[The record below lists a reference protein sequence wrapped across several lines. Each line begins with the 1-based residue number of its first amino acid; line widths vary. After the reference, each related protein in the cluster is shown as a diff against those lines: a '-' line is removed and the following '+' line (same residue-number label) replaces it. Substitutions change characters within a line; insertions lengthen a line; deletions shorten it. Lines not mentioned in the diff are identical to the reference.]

1 MYIYMY
7 IYIYN
12 YVHIYIYIH
21 VYIHVYSTAECL
33 LDEMF
38 CLLIMNILTEVSIGC
53 IIVSSVN
60 LINTK
65 LLTFDNLSL

>member
-1 MYIYMY
+1 MCNY
-7 IYIYN
+7 IYIY
-12 YVHIYIYIH
+12 IYIYI
-21 VYIHVYSTAECL
+21 YSTAECI

-38 CLLIMNILTEVSIGC
+38 CLLIMNVLTDVSIGC

-65 LLTFDNLSL
+65 LLRFDNFSL